1 MDRINRGEVELLLKQ
16 CEKGPCVSIFMPTK
30 KGRERAGEN
39 STRFKSLVGVA
50 DNQLESRGIT
60 SQEREKLLEP
70 AKKLIGDT
78 LFWANQSEGI
88 ACFFSP
94 GFYRYFRLPITFEE
108 LALARETFHLKPL
121 FALLGSDGQFY
132 LLAISQKGARLLHG
146 SQIAVDEVDLSSIVK
161 KFEDEFGEKFFES
174 FLQFHTMAPTTGSE
188 RAAIFHGHGGDI
200 ESVEKERLLNYFR
213 FLDRELIGMLDEKQ
227 TPLLLACVDYL
238 YPLYK
243 EATKYPLL
251 IDSFIKGNPDNMDAR
266 DLHGKA
272 WEIIKPYFL
281 EKREAAKA
289 LYHELKGTGKTSNNI
304 LEIVP
309 ASYHGRVSD
318 IFVTLGVQQWGWY
331 EPESEEVRLGDGP
344 LPGSDDLIDLAAAR
358 TFLNNGNVYAVEADQ
373 MPDESPAAAVLRW

>member
-1 MDRINRGEVELLLKQ
+1 MDRINREEVELLLKQ
-16 CEKGPCVSIFMPTK
+16 CKKGPCVSIFMPTK

-39 STRFKSLVGVA
+39 STRFKSLVGMA
-50 DNQLESRGIT
+50 DNQMESRGIA

-70 AKKLIGDT
+70 AKKLIGDS

-88 ACFFSP
+88 ALFFSP
-94 GFYRYFRLPITFEE
+94 GFSRYFRLPIALQE

-146 SQIAVDEVDLSSIVK
+146 SQRAVDEIDLSPIVS
-161 KFEDEFGEKFFES
+161 KFEEEFGEKFFES
-174 FLQFHTMAPTTGSE
+174 FLQFQTMAPTTGSE
-188 RAAIFHGHGGDI
+188 RAAMFHGHGGDI
-200 ESVEKERLLNYFR
+200 ASVQKERLLNYFR
-213 FLDRELIGMLDEKQ
+213 FIDREIIGMLDEKQ

-251 IDSFIKGNPDNMDAR
+251 VDSFIKGNPDNMDAR
-266 DLHGKA
+266 ELHSKA
-272 WEIIKPYFL
+272 WEIIKPFFL

-309 ASYHGRVSD
+309 ASFHGRVSD
-318 IFVTLGVQQWGWY
+318 IFVTLGVQQWGCY
-331 EPESEEVRLGDGP
+331 DPESEEVRLSE
-344 LPGSDDLIDLAAAR
+344 GSLSGNDDLIDMAAAR
-358 TFLNNGNVYAVEADQ
+358 TFLSNGNVYAVEDGQ